1 MWSCTQP
8 GLFSWQ
14 CLFFGKKP
22 LSVQF
27 GQSKANLS
35 IDALD
40 HLTTAGEDPPLLL
53 LEGLLLSQCIWMF
66 DIAAYLAFCLKLV
79 VCMA

>member
-1 MWSCTQP
+1 M
-8 GLFSWQ
+8 
-14 CLFFGKKP
+14 
-22 LSVQF
+22 QF

-53 LEGLLLSQCIWMF
+53 LEGLLLIQCIWMF
-66 DIAAYLAFCLKLV
+66 DIAAYLAFCLKLA
-79 VCMA
+79 VCMAELWLEIFVSAGMLSEGVQ